1 MRISGTVYES
11 DGKTPARN
19 VLMYFYHTNAQ
30 GRYAKL
36 GTEPR
41 TSHAWWHGYCRGW
54 LKTNEKGQYQLTT
67 IRPGPY
73 PGRKIPAH
81 IHFYVQA
88 PTQKTCYYLSDF
100 VFADDPLVTDA
111 YWYQTETAEG
121 FLRYGG
127 VTLTNQNDTLIGQRD
142 IHLLPQ
148 YDRVPAQSGLLI
160 GDNCPAFDPRH
171 VWGSDRGKRTCPMC
185 AYGQGRG
192 VLIWTRSVSSDT
204 IRQMAQF
211 WEKQLQKKVVRHPG
225 VEPPSVGP
233 PSIGP
238 PSVGPLKAF
247 IIYTNPDRKPAQEVQ
262 ALLEQFA
269 KKAGLQQVAVLYVP
283 SPDDKSTAFLYNI
296 NPAVSM
302 TVLGY
307 NKRRVVSKFINPLAT
322 ESSLRDQRMSVE

>member
-1 MRISGTVYES
+1 MRISGTVYEP

-30 GRYAKL
+30 GRYAKV
-36 GTEPR
+36 GTESR

-54 LKTNEKGQYQLTT
+54 LKTNEKGQYELTT

-81 IHFYVQA
+81 IHFYVKA

-100 VFADDPLVTDA
+100 VFADDPLVTDS

-127 VTLTNQNDTLIGQRD
+127 VALTNRNDTLTGQRD
-142 IHLLPQ
+142 IRLLPQ

-171 VWGSDRGKRTCPMC
+171 VWGPDRGKRTCPMC
-185 AYGQGRG
+185 AYGQVKG
-192 VLIWTRSVSSDT
+192 VMIWTHSLSSDT

-211 WEKQLQKKVVRHPG
+211 WETELQK
-225 VEPPSVGP
+225 PSAGP
-233 PSIGP
+233 I
-238 PSVGPLKAF
+238 KAF
-247 IIYTNPDRKPAQEVQ
+247 IIYTNPDRRPAQEVQ
-262 ALLEQFA
+262 SLLERFA
-269 KKAGLQQVAVLYVP
+269 RGAGLEKVAVLYVP

-296 NPAVSM
+296 NPAVSI

-322 ESSLRDQRMSVE
+322 KSELRDQRMSVE